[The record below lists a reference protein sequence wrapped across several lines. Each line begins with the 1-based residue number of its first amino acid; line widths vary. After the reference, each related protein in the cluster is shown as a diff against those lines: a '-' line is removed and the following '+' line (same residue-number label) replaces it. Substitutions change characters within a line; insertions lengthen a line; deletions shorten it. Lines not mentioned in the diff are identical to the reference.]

1 MQTILGSGGVIAI
14 ELAKALTFYTTD
26 IRLVS
31 RNPKKVNATDELM
44 SADLLNG
51 QAVNRAIAGSS
62 VVYVTIGFPYNAKV
76 WEEMWPKFIG
86 YVIADCKKYGAK
98 LVFFDNIY
106 MYDEDHLEGMT
117 EETRENPPSKKG
129 KVRLRVVDMIRRE
142 ISSDGLSALIA
153 RCADYYGPG
162 IERNGMLREMVF
174 EKLAKDKKANW
185 LCSDKY
191 KHSFT
196 YTVDAGK
203 ATALLGNTEDAYNQ
217 VWHLPTAPKPFTGKE
232 WIENIAKALGKKP
245 KYQVAPKF
253 MIQIIGWFVP
263 VMKEMVEMAY
273 QYDRD
278 YIFDSGKFE
287 KRFNFT
293 PTPYADG
300 IRAIVANDYITK

>member
-1 MQTILGSGGVIAI
+1 M
-14 ELAKALTFYTTD
+14 
-26 IRLVS
+26 
-31 RNPKKVNATDELM
+31 
-44 SADLLNG
+44 
-51 QAVNRAIAGSS
+51 
-62 VVYVTIGFPYNAKV
+62 
-76 WEEMWPKFIG
+76 
-86 YVIADCKKYGAK
+86 
-98 LVFFDNIY
+98 
-106 MYDEDHLEGMT
+106 
-117 EETRENPPSKKG
+117 
-129 KVRLRVVDMIRRE
+129 RVVDMIRRE
-142 ISSDGLSALIA
+142 VNSDGLSALIA

-174 EKLAKDKKANW
+174 EKLANDKKANW

-217 VWHLPTAPKPFTGKE
+217 IWHLPTAPNPFTGKQ

-245 KYQVAPKF
+245 RYQVAPKY
-253 MIQIIGWFVP
+253 MVQIMGWFVP
-263 VMKEMVEMAY
+263 IMKEMVEMLY

-278 YIFDSGKFE
+278 YVLDSSKFV

-300 IRAIVANDYITK
+300 IREIVNKDYSSK

>member
-1 MQTILGSGGVIAI
+1 MQTILGSGGIIAT
-14 ELAKALTFYTTD
+14 ELAKALVYYTTD

-31 RNPKKVNATDELM
+31 RNPKKVNTTDELM
-44 SADLLNG
+44 SADLLNS
-51 QAVNRAIAGSS
+51 QAVNNAVEDSS
-62 VVYVTIGFPYNAKV
+62 VVYVTIGFPYSAKV

-86 YVIADCKKYGAK
+86 HVIAACKKYGAK

-106 MYDEDHLEGMT
+106 MYDEDYLEGMT
-117 EETRENPPSKKG
+117 EETRENPPSRKG
-129 KVRLRVVDMIRRE
+129 NTRMRVVDMIRRE
-142 ISSDGLSALIA
+142 VNSDGLSALIA

-174 EKLAKDKKANW
+174 EKLANNKKANW

-191 KHSFT
+191 KHSLT

-217 VWHLPTAPKPFTGKE
+217 IWHLPTAREPFTGKE
-232 WIENIAKALGKKP
+232 WIENIAKALAKKP
-245 KYQVAPKF
+245 RYQVAPKF
-253 MIQIIGWFVP
+253 MVQIMGWFVP
-263 VMKEMVEMAY
+263 IMKEMVEMLY

-278 YIFDSGKFE
+278 YVFDSSKFV

-300 IRAIVANDYITK
+300 IREIVKKDYSSK